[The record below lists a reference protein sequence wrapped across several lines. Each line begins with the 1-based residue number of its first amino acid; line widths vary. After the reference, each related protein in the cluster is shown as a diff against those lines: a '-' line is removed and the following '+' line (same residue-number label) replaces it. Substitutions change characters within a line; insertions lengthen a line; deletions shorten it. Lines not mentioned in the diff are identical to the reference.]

1 MTNDRFKFRAKR
13 LDNSEFVCGYYLPM
27 LSGYK
32 HFIYLPLN
40 YLNEHSRIEIDPKT
54 LGLNTG
60 LKDKN
65 GEEIYEG
72 DIVKYIDDA
81 GRNRIGI
88 INWWE
93 FCYFANALGG
103 DDEGNQDIELHPDY
117 LQNIEVIGNIYENPK
132 LLENDK

>member
-1 MTNDRFKFRAKR
+1 
-13 LDNSEFVCGYYLPM
+13 M